1 MKPRYTNNF
10 SRAVSTIRGELSEA
24 TCAEAVGRSASLIR
38 KWADPDNSAIPNLE
52 QALALDLLYARQ
64 TGRKP
69 PILERYTEK
78 MTDTLNGRRK
88 LTVNLLIATLSVQ
101 GVVGQ
106 LSEIVAQL
114 SESGSDQTPSL
125 SNYNR
130 ASILQLVDRLQE
142 LSDLIED
149 SLELE
154 STEGVP

>member
-1 MKPRYTNNF
+1 MKPRYANNF
-10 SRAVSTIRGELSEA
+10 ARAVSTIRGELSEA
-24 TCAEAVGRSASLIR
+24 ACAEAVGRSASLIR
-38 KWADPDNSAIPNLE
+38 KWADPDNPAIPNLE

-78 MTDTLNGRRK
+78 MTDTL
-88 LTVNLLIATLSVQ
+88 SVQ

-106 LSEIVAQL
+106 LSEIVAQV

-154 STEGVP
+154 PTEDVS